1 MHIICIGWLFVIL
14 MMSLTASSLAGGV
27 LGFIFFGLAPVFLLG
42 CLFALGRR
50 SRQLPHPA
58 PESAENEA
66 TPPDQRAP

>member
-42 CLFALGRR
+42 YLLGLGRR
-50 SRQLPHPA
+50 SR
-58 PESAENEA
+58 
-66 TPPDQRAP
+66 